1 MESLARFAISHRRA
15 VIAGWIVLLLG
26 SLATAASLK
35 NRFNNNLTLPN
46 TGTQRAADLLRSRF
60 SSLAGDS
67 DHIVFRSQGPALTT
81 PGMRVRVAAALQRV
95 KGLPHVTGVV
105 SPYVD
110 PHAISRDGK
119 TGFATVTFDE
129 RGDALPQDA
138 VKRVVR
144 EAERARGRRLDVAL
158 GGFAIEES
166 QRPTVGAATAIGI
179 AAAMVVLFLSFGSL
193 LAMGLPIVTALFG
206 VGTSTVVIAALTH
219 VLKTPDFASELA
231 LLIGLGVGIDYAL
244 FVVTRFRDTY
254 LQNGGDVEDALVVAM
269 NTAGRSIAFAG
280 ATVVIAV
287 LGLFV
292 VGIHLFYGVALAT
305 ALTVLLMLA
314 ASLTLLPA
322 LLSLAGRRIGGKAA
336 KPRRGARE
344 RRAWARWIA
353 IIQRAPGFAAAAA
366 TVFLL
371 LLAAPAL
378 SLRLAASD
386 ASNDRS
392 TTTTHRAYELLRQGF
407 GAGFNGPLQV
417 AAQVPGTRA
426 RAWLSTLASAL
437 GKTPGV
443 AAVSEP
449 VLNRTRDTAE
459 ITVFPTTAPQS
470 AETYSLVEHLRND
483 VIPPVAKQT
492 GLTAFV
498 GGSTASQVDF
508 AHVLSRKL
516 PLFIAVVILLSA
528 LLLLVAFRS
537 LVIPAQAAIMNLL
550 SIGAALGVVQAVFE
564 RGWAAGALGVTR
576 SPIEAFIP
584 VIVFAI
590 VFGLS
595 MDYEVFLVS
604 RIHEEWSRGADHSQ
618 AIRNGLIRSGRV
630 VTAAAAVMVVVFASF
645 AASDNH
651 ILKLFGLSLATAVLL
666 DAVVIRTVLLPAVLE
681 LVGKRT
687 WAIPRS
693 VDRLLPRLTI
703 EPPET
708 ELAEVVHLS
717 NPLPTEVM

>member
-138 VKRVVR
+138 VKRVER

-292 VGIHLFYGVALAT
+292 VGIQLFYGVALAT
-305 ALTVLLMLA
+305 SLTVLLMLA

-322 LLSLAGRRIGGKAA
+322 LLSLAGRRIGGKAT
-336 KPRRGARE
+336 KKRSGREGAV
-344 RRAWARWIA
+344 WARWISR
-353 IIQRAPGFAAAAA
+353 IQRAPLLAAAAA
-366 TVFLL
+366 TILL
-371 LLAAPAL
+371 IVLAAPAL

-386 ASNDRS
+386 ASNDRAS
-392 TTTTHRAYELLRQGF
+392 TTTHRAYELLRGGF
-407 GAGFNGPLQV
+407 GVGFNGPLQLAV
-417 AAQVPGTRA
+417 ELPRASGTQLTKLTDAIRN
-426 RAWLSTLASAL
+426 
-437 GKTPGV
+437 TPGV
-443 AAVSEP
+443 A
-449 VLNRTRDTAE
+449 T
-459 ITVFPTTAPQS
+459 
-470 AETYSLVEHLRND
+470 
-483 VIPPVAKQT
+483 
-492 GLTAFV
+492 
-498 GGSTASQVDF
+498 
-508 AHVLSRKL
+508 
-516 PLFIAVVILLSA
+516 
-528 LLLLVAFRS
+528 
-537 LVIPAQAAIMNLL
+537 
-550 SIGAALGVVQAVFE
+550 
-564 RGWAAGALGVTR
+564 
-576 SPIEAFIP
+576 
-584 VIVFAI
+584 
-590 VFGLS
+590 
-595 MDYEVFLVS
+595 
-604 RIHEEWSRGADHSQ
+604 
-618 AIRNGLIRSGRV
+618 
-630 VTAAAAVMVVVFASF
+630 
-645 AASDNH
+645 
-651 ILKLFGLSLATAVLL
+651 
-666 DAVVIRTVLLPAVLE
+666 
-681 LVGKRT
+681 
-687 WAIPRS
+687 
-693 VDRLLPRLTI
+693 
-703 EPPET
+703 
-708 ELAEVVHLS
+708 
-717 NPLPTEVM
+717 